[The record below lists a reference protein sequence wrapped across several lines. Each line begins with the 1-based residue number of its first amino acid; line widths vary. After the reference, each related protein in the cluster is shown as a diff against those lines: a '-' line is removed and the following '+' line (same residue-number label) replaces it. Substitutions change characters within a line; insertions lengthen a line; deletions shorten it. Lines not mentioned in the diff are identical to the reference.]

1 MKRIIIIGTGGNAKV
16 VLDAVLCR
24 IRSGEELIL
33 EGFLDDNDDRKSQ
46 RSYPILGTLQRIDD
60 YRLKKEIRFV
70 NAVGNNLARKRIF
83 ERYPDVDYDT
93 VVHPSVLIGTGVV
106 IGAGSVVMAG
116 AIINADSF
124 IGKQALINTG
134 AIIEHDNRI
143 GDFVHVASGAAT
155 AGNVRIGSGSMLGT
169 GAKVIQGISIGS
181 NAMIGAGAV
190 VISDIPDGCTAV
202 GVPARVIR

>member
-24 IRSGEELIL
+24 IRSGEELSI
-33 EGFLDDNDDRKSQ
+33 EGFLDDNDDRKSV
-46 RSYPILGTLQRIDD
+46 RSYPILGTLQRVDNYCVEKD
-60 YRLKKEIRFV
+60 IRFV

-83 ERYPDVDYDT
+83 ERYPDVDYDS
-93 VVHPSVLIGTGVV
+93 VIHPSVQIGTGVV
-106 IGAGSVVMAG
+106 IGEGSVVMAG
-116 AIINADSF
+116 AIINADSS
-124 IGKQALINTG
+124 IGKQTLINTG

-169 GAKVIQGISIGS
+169 GAKVIQGISIG
-181 NAMIGAGAV
+181 NNTMIGAGAV
-190 VISDIPDGCTAV
+190 VISDIPDDCTAV
-202 GVPARVIR
+202 GVPARIIR